1 MLIRRSN
8 SQANIFNRVVSLS
21 CALPQNFIPLDLS
34 TAPLIF
40 YREFQL
46 GVFGGALYGA
56 SHTISGHSLDN
67 IKARLQLDPNYSKL
81 SAVAAARKI
90 VAEHGL
96 RGLFLQGVV
105 PPLLGSSLYRC
116 FSLFYEMIAKCNN

>member
-1 MLIRRSN
+1 MLIL
-8 SQANIFNRVVSLS
+8 F
-21 CALPQNFIPLDLS
+21 
-34 TAPLIF
+34 
-40 YREFQL
+40 REFQL
-46 GVFGGALYGA
+46 GVLGGALYGA

-67 IKARLQLDPNYSKL
+67 IKARLQLDPNYRNL
-81 SAVAAARKI
+81 SAVGAARKI

-116 FSLFYEMIAKCNN
+116 SILTRIWKHLLSASGIISHYR